1 MESAGGIISQRIK
14 MKSNTLVS
22 SYDII
27 AGLIGIIFLF
37 LVGTIGGKEV

>member
-1 MESAGGIISQRIK
+1 

-22 SYDII
+22 RYDII

-37 LVGTIGGKEV
+37 LVGRIWSKEV